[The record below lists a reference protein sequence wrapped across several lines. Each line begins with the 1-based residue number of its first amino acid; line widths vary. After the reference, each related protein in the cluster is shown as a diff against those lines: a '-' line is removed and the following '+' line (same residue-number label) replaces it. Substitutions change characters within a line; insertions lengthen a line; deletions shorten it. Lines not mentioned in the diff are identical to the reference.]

1 MENQPVQE
9 NKPNGNNDIKQ
20 FLKWQYIAIAVAIIV
35 GLSLL
40 FGYLFSSKGPK
51 EEVKAKAVEN
61 QKVEKKSTPK
71 ETYTAPIEDEDYLD
85 DDEDLWEE
93 EEEYNEKYEVKEK
106 EVKPAKPANADKP
119 KKADK
124 PKAEKPK
131 ADKPKAEKQKA
142 DKQKADKPKADKPKK
157 EEKPKK
163 VTEDNDFSKM
173 KVYKKVKC
181 MPEFPGG
188 EQKMNAFIAKN
199 LRPQGK
205 KGQVVVSF
213 IVEPNGTISN
223 VEVEQSLNGACDKEA
238 MRLVKSFPK
247 WTPGSLKQNGKPV
260 RVNMSLPINFK

>member
-9 NKPNGNNDIKQ
+9 NKPNGGNDIKQ
-20 FLKWQYIAIAVAIIV
+20 LLKWQYIAIAAAIII

-51 EEVKAKAVEN
+51 EKA
-61 QKVEKKSTPK
+61 TPK
-71 ETYTAPIEDEDYLD
+71 ETYTAPAKEKEYV
-85 DDEDLWEE
+85 E
-93 EEEYNEKYEVKEK
+93 EEEYYETYEVE
-106 EVKPAKPANADKP
+106 EAVEPAKPAKAEKQH
-119 KKADK
+119 KADK
-124 PKAEKPK
+124 PKS
-131 ADKPKAEKQKA
+131 
-142 DKQKADKPKADKPKK
+142 DKPKADKPKT

-163 VTEDNDFSKM
+163 VAEDNDFSKM

-205 KGQVVVSF
+205 KGQVLVSF

-223 VEVEQSLNGACDKEA
+223 VEVAQSLNGACDKEA
-238 MRLVKSFPK
+238 VRLVKSFPK

-260 RVNMSLPINFK
+260 RVNISLPINFN